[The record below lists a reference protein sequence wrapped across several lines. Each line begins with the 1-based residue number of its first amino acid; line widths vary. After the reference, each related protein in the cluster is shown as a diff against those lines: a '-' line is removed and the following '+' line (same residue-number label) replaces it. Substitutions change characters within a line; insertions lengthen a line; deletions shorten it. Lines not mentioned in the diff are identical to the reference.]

1 MKILVINAGSS
12 SLKYQFIDMTDEKV
26 IAKGLVEKIGQ
37 KGGRIIHTPTG
48 GKVFELSAD
57 IPDHLVAFDMV
68 VKALT
73 DKDHG
78 VIKSLDEISAVGHR
92 VLHSGDDFKD
102 SILIDDEK
110 LAICKKNAVFGP
122 LHMPANI
129 SCIEAAQKI
138 LPSTPMCAVFD
149 TAFHMTMPD
158 YASRYAIPKKYYD
171 QYKIKKYG
179 FHGTSH
185 KYITGKA
192 QEYLGKENAKRLI
205 ICHLGNGSSLSAV
218 KDGKVIDTSM
228 GITPLEGLVM
238 GTRSGDLDPAVVEF
252 MAQFDG
258 IDVHQVLHI
267 LNKESGFKGL
277 CGKSDFRD
285 VEELYIKGDPNAKLA
300 VEMFQYRVKKY
311 IAEYYVA
318 LGGCD
323 ALIFTGGIGENSSF
337 GRRFILENL
346 ECLGIKVDMKKSDSA
361 ERGTITEIQAAD
373 SQVKIIIMPTNEELV
388 IARDTKQLV
397 ENK

>member
-12 SLKYQFIDMTDEKV
+12 SLKYQFIDMTDERV
-26 IAKGLVEKIGQ
+26 IAKGLVEQIGDTL
-37 KGGRIIHTPTG
+37 GRIKHS
-48 GKVFELSAD
+48 GKAEYVEERP

-73 DKDHG
+73 DSEHG
-78 VIKSLDEISAVGHR
+78 VIGSLDEISAVGHR
-92 VLHSGDDFKD
+92 VLHSGPDFTD
-102 SILIDDEK
+102 STLIDEDSLNK
-110 LAICKKNAVFGP
+110 CKKNAVFGP

-138 LPSTPMCAVFD
+138 LPDTPMCAVFD

-158 YASRYAIPKKYYD
+158 YASRYAIPDRYYTD
-171 QYKIKKYG
+171 YHIKKYG

-185 KYITGKA
+185 KYIATEATK
-192 QEYLGKENAKRLI
+192 YLGKENAGRLI

-228 GITPLEGLVM
+228 GLTPLEGLVM
-238 GTRSGDLDPAVVEF
+238 GTRSGDVDPAVVEF

-258 IDVHQVLHI
+258 VDVHKVLHI

-277 CGKSDFRD
+277 CGESDFRK
-285 VEELYIKGDPNAKLA
+285 VEAKYYQNDPGAKLA

-311 IAEYYVA
+311 IAQYYVA

-323 ALIFTGGIGENSSF
+323 AIIMTGGIGENSNF
-337 GRRFILENL
+337 GRKFVLENL
-346 ECLGIKVDMKKSDSA
+346 ECIGIELDNEKNDSLK
-361 ERGTITEIQAAD
+361 RGEVSEIQKA
-373 SQVKIIIMPTNEELV
+373 SSKVKIVVMPTNEELV

-397 ENK
+397 ENR